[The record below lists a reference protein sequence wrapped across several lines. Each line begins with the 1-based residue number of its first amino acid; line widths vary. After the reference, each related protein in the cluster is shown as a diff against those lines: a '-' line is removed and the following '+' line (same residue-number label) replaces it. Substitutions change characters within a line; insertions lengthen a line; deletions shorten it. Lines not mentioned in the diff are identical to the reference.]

1 MLSRWP
7 GMPDRNRTH
16 VLKTGKKTMNRR
28 NGFSL
33 SAIIASPDTCRGGL
47 LGLSAVSLRRLWL
60 LVPALCALA
69 YPSLLSLLSSGLV
82 LVHGPASPNGVIVW
96 VSVITSLTLALAVM
110 LVSFVF
116 GLALGSPHVQD
127 DPNGYRARSIA
138 HLAFATPTLY
148 VGFGNVAYYVFQAP
162 SAAPIAWLVFWAL
175 VAMIALLGP
184 RSSPIAAAMT
194 PIGHRRLALAHGVS
208 ASAILLL
215 FIGPHIVNHA
225 AGFWNGPVHIAI
237 MNVVRRVYR
246 DDIVQP
252 VLLALIGFQ
261 ILSGTAL
268 VRRRMRMPSDFLG
281 TVQTMSAVFVG
292 VYLLAHMT
300 AVFATRHAGTD
311 TNWIWLT
318 RPNGSMLV
326 SLNPSNLRLIA
337 HYWVGPIAIVAHVA
351 CGLRMVLLQCDIS
364 PATTNRIALALIT
377 VGVVAS
383 SVILVALLNVHI
395 A

>member
-1 MLSRWP
+1 
-7 GMPDRNRTH
+7 
-16 VLKTGKKTMNRR
+16 MNRR
-28 NGFSL
+28 NGLSL
-33 SAIIASPDTCRGGL
+33 SAIIASPDACRGGL

-82 LVHGPASPNGVIVW
+82 LVHGSASPNGVIVW
-96 VSVITSLTLALAVM
+96 VSVIASLTLALAVM

-116 GLALGSPHVQD
+116 GLALGSSHVRD
-127 DPNGYRARSIA
+127 DPEGCRARSVA
-138 HLAFATPTLY
+138 HLAFATPSLY
-148 VGFGNVAYYVFQAP
+148 VGFENVAGVLRAP
-162 SAAPIAWLVFWAL
+162 SAVPVAWLIFWTL
-175 VAMIALLGP
+175 MAMIVLLGS
-184 RSSPIAAAMT
+184 RSSSAASAIS
-194 PIGHRRLALAHGVS
+194 PVGHRRLAVAHGVS
-208 ASAILLL
+208 ALAILLL
-215 FIGPHIVNHA
+215 FVGPHIGNHL
-225 AGFWNGPVHIAI
+225 AGFWSGSIHIAI

-268 VRRRMRMPSDFLG
+268 VRRRMRMPSDLLG
-281 TVQTMSAVFVG
+281 TVQTMSGVFVG
-292 VYLLAHMT
+292 VYFLAHMT

-318 RPNGSMLV
+318 RPNDSMLV
-326 SLNPSNLRLIA
+326 SLSPSNLRLIA

-351 CGLRMVLLQCDIS
+351 CGLRMVLLQRDIS
-364 PATTNRIALALIT
+364 PATANRLAWALIT
-377 VGVVAS
+377 LGVVAS
-383 SVILVALLNVHI
+383 SLIIAALLNVHI